1 MSKPETAEELA
12 ILARA
17 RENNLSDLARADR
30 YIAAAEARIARH
42 RRTVDREQATGRSPR
57 DSLVLLGF
65 FEATLEQ
72 MIAHRAEITEQLRE
86 EAIVQVRAK
95 GRPAA
100 G

>member
-1 MSKPETAEELA
+1 MRG
-12 ILARA
+12 ARHHLL
-17 RENNLSDLARADR
+17 RGDLARADQ
-30 YIAAAEARIARH
+30 YIAAAESRIARH
-42 RRTVDREQATGRSPR
+42 RRTVAREQATGRPPR

-72 MIAHRAEITEQLRE
+72 MIAHRAEIIEQLRKDV
-86 EAIVQVRAK
+86 IVQVRAK